1 MHDST
6 IEYGPT
12 FHSHEPSTP
21 QPDYPQISELIK
33 LQERE
38 LFGAPGIGVFDPVA
52 STRQSRLDGLLGVLG
67 NFEEYKDFND
77 MPHDKFQKLKTR
89 LNDKKKIDGQSKTIG
104 EILDGGHDVLRAIY
118 INKVLDND
126 PLVQTLYEIQNH
138 EPPLRENAYEELVDD
153 SLIVF
158 AKDSLE
164 AIIKQTIKKL

>member
-1 MHDST
+1 
-6 IEYGPT
+6 
-12 FHSHEPSTP
+12 
-21 QPDYPQISELIK
+21 
-33 LQERE
+33 
-38 LFGAPGIGVFDPVA
+38 
-52 STRQSRLDGLLGVLG
+52 
-67 NFEEYKDFND
+67 

-89 LNDKKKIDGQSKTIG
+89 LNDKKKVDGQSKTIG

-126 PLVQTLYEIQNH
+126 PLAQTLYEIQNH
-138 EPPLRENAYEELVDD
+138 EPPLREKAYEELVDD

>member
-1 MHDST
+1 MHDSK
-6 IEYGPT
+6 IECKST
-12 FHSHEPSTP
+12 FQPYEPSIP
-21 QPDYPQISELIK
+21 QPDYPQIPELIK

-52 STRQSRLDGLLGVLG
+52 STRQSRLNGLLGVLG

-104 EILDGGHDVLRAIY
+104 EILDGGHDVLRAIF
-118 INKVLDND
+118 IKKVLDND
-126 PLVQTLYEIQNH
+126 PLAQTLYEIQNH
-138 EPPLRENAYEELVDD
+138 EPPLKEKAYEELVDD

-158 AKDSLE
+158 ARDSLE
-164 AIIKQTIKKL
+164 AIIKQTLKKL